1 MLWSPPLLTVVTRY
15 IADCHQAMAG
25 FVSGAR
31 RLTGFIENWIG
42 FWGRPDLLKRDGL
55 HPSRGG
61 PSLV

>member
-1 MLWSPPLLTVVTRY
+1 MVTRY
-15 IADCHQAMAG
+15 IADCHQAMVG

-31 RLTGFIENWIG
+31 RLTGFIDNWIG
-42 FWGRPDLLKRDGL
+42 FWGRPDLWNRDGL